1 MPNERRIAEYTG
13 ALEGVFG
20 RPLTSRDSVLES
32 RLRRAESRLR
42 LPLPPAI
49 REFYGLAGAARETR
63 EHNVLFHPED
73 LVIEEDHLLFMEEN
87 QAVVHWGIPL
97 SQKRRADPDVWQ
109 RVNGDEAR
117 WYPEEMTFA
126 TFILKNLAWQRGA
139 ELSNKRMQLTRSA
152 MAKGRR
158 GPRS

>member
-1 MPNERRIAEYTG
+1 MPSGRRTAEYTR
-13 ALEGVFG
+13 ALGRVFG
-20 RPLTSRDSVLES
+20 RPLTRRDRVPES

-49 REFYGLAGAARETR
+49 REFYGLAGAAGETR

-117 WYPEEMTFA
+117 WYPEGMTFA
-126 TFILKNLAWQRGA
+126 TFILENLAWQRGV
-139 ELSNKRMQLTRSA
+139 ELSKQRMQRTRPA
-152 MAKGRR
+152 MANDKR
-158 GPRS
+158 GPRR